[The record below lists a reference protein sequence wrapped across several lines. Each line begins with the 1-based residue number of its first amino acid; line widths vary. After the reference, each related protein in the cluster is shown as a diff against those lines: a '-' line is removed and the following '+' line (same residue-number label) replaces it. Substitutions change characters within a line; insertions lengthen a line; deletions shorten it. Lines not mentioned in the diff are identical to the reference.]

1 MHSNGNHWLT
11 AQETAAQLDTTSSE
25 VCRLLSLGRLSG
37 TKQKDPRRAGKS
49 QWLVD
54 PASVLKEEKTPQDKA
69 RAQGSAPQAR
79 LRSAVMRTHFSAK
92 PLSCGLV
99 VASGES
105 AVQVHREILVQHHG
119 HIT

>member
-1 MHSNGNHWLT
+1 MHSNGKRWLT

-54 PASVLKEEKTPQDKA
+54 PESVLREEKLRKSKLVRRA
-69 RAQGSAPQAR
+69 RRLKRVSAQQ
-79 LRSAVMRTHFSAK
+79 
-92 PLSCGLV
+92 
-99 VASGES
+99 
-105 AVQVHREILVQHHG
+105 
-119 HIT
+119 

>member
-37 TKQKDPRRAGKS
+37 TKEKDPRRAGKS

-54 PASVLKEEKTPQDKA
+54 PESVLREEKLRKSKLVRRA
-69 RAQGSAPQAR
+69 RRLKRVSAQQ
-79 LRSAVMRTHFSAK
+79 
-92 PLSCGLV
+92 
-99 VASGES
+99 
-105 AVQVHREILVQHHG
+105 
-119 HIT
+119 